1 MVRRLQA
8 RFALDSLRAMEQAA
22 LWTAGAVV
30 LAGLLLR
37 PTIGWPL
44 LLGLLALACACAAL
58 LGPVWT
64 IEPGMLTINLMLLGL
79 AGALLPV
86 ILRQVRRRDR
96 TTPVRHRAVPA

>member
-1 MVRRLQA
+1 MADAATGHGRDPEPSGFFRADVREGAGKRVDEGLTGPV
-8 RFALDSLRAMEQAA
+8 RPDIHGRA
-22 LWTAGAVV
+22 
-30 LAGLLLR
+30 
-37 PTIGWPL
+37 
-44 LLGLLALACACAAL
+44 ALACACAAL